1 MEDQDLLSNGA
12 GVVVGQKRVEY
23 VIDNNLNSIFDGTKF
38 VFVIFSTSG
47 KLLFNFLNNFTIIL
61 TKIIKINRKIFEFGF
76 RVV

>member
-1 MEDQDLLSNGA
+1 MEDQDLFSDGA

-47 KLLFNFLNNFTIIL
+47 KHLSNFLNNFTIIL
-61 TKIIKINRKIFEFGF
+61 TKIIKINRKNFEFSFG
-76 RVV
+76 